1 MRTFPAAAPALAA
14 LAALGACAAVFSGC
28 RDAKD
33 AGPLRVSMPLN
44 KPASYYD
51 PARTRRA
58 FGQYF
63 FLENTY
69 TPLLEYTPDGKL
81 VSALAEHFELRGSD
95 AHFRIRRGAVT
106 AGGRE
111 LDAYDAEAS
120 LKRLFILDRETHGAL
135 EAALC
140 GGRHLAGL
148 ADACPGI
155 RVLDGGRSLQL
166 SFSEPRPLIFQ
177 TLAAPEFSV
186 VPRSALDPATLAIAD
201 YRETSG
207 PYYVDSDDGAG
218 NIVLKANPRH
228 FHYSPAMP
236 DRVALVPYSPES
248 GETPLKMLLDGRVDH
263 VTTLERIPCDE
274 MIDFAA
280 AHRGEVTLHRTYP
293 IKLFVVTFTSKGLK
307 ELTARERWETG
318 QALKKI
324 HNSAVLSRSGY
335 EPAGQVFTLE
345 GTLPESALKAIEAG
359 FGRSASGPVTSKD
372 ILGWDGTGTIY
383 AGAAALAETLP
394 GLKLMK
400 VHKNPN
406 FTDFRKEKLPEPHF
420 YVGGYNVGLQDD
432 IGLISYHMNAGTLL
446 PEKGTKEEWLLAYSR
461 EADKARRFEM
471 MRALQYSSLERAV
484 SVPMATVPYAALVR
498 KPWKFGMPRH
508 HAGNQIWRI
517 YRD

>member
-1 MRTFPAAAPALAA
+1 MRKPTAPALALAA
-14 LAALGACAAVFSGC
+14 LAACTAVFSACGGG
-28 RDAKD
+28 RDA
-33 AGPLRVSMPLN
+33 GVLRVSIPLN

-81 VSALAEHFELRGSD
+81 VSALAEHFELRGRD
-95 AHFRIRRGAVT
+95 AHFRIRAGAAT
-106 AGGRE
+106 AGGRG

-135 EAALC
+135 EAELC
-140 GGRHLAGL
+140 GGRRLAAL
-148 ADACPGI
+148 SDSCPGI
-155 RVLDGGRSLQL
+155 SVLEGGRALQL
-166 SFSEPRPLIFQ
+166 RFREPRPLIFQ

-186 VPRSALDPATLAIAD
+186 VPRSAMAPATLRIAD

-207 PYYVDSDDGAG
+207 PYYVESDDGAG
-218 NIVLKANPRH
+218 NMVLKANRRH
-228 FHYSPAMP
+228 FHYSPSMP
-236 DRVALVPYSPES
+236 ARVVLVPYSPEA
-248 GETPLKMLLDGRVDH
+248 GESPLRMFLDGRVDH

-280 AHRGEVTLHRTYP
+280 ANRGEVNLHRTYP
-293 IKLFVVTFTSKGLK
+293 IKLFVVTFTKKGLRD
-307 ELTARERWETG
+307 LTPRERWETG
-318 QALKKI
+318 KALKEV

-335 EPAGQVFTLE
+335 ERADQIFTLE

-359 FGRSASGPVTSKD
+359 FRARPAGPITGKR
-372 ILGWDGTGTIY
+372 ILGWDGTGVIHTST
-383 AGAAALAETLP
+383 AALAAALP
-394 GLKLMK
+394 GLELLK

-406 FTDFRKEKLPEPHF
+406 FTDFKKEKLQEPHF
-420 YVGGYNVGLQDD
+420 YAGGYNVGLQDD
-432 IGLISYHMNAGTLL
+432 IALIGYHMNAGTLL
-446 PEKGTKEEWLLAYSR
+446 PGKGSREDWLLAYSR
-461 EADKARRFEM
+461 EPDKARRFEM
-471 MRALQYSSLERAV
+471 MRALQYVSLERAV
-484 SVPMATVPYAALVR
+484 SVPMATVPYTALVR

-517 YRD
+517 HRD